1 MSTLE
6 PAWRRC
12 ASCKKRIGFD
22 QRYWACSVSTCNRSR
37 TGVVFCSVTCWDQHV
52 PILRHR
58 DAYAEEARSPT
69 KKEWENMLNEQKTT
83 DETTDGETS
92 VESGTPQQE
101 QEVLVVASKVKA
113 YIRRQADM
121 NTSADVMKSLSGK
134 IRKLCDDAIGRAKE
148 SGRKTVLDRDI
159 L

>member
-1 MSTLE
+1 
-6 PAWRRC
+6 
-12 ASCKKRIGFD
+12 
-22 QRYWACSVSTCNRSR
+22 
-37 TGVVFCSVTCWDQHV
+37 
-52 PILRHR
+52 
-58 DAYAEEARSPT
+58 
-69 KKEWENMLNEQKTT
+69 MLNEQKTT